1 MSSIVL
7 LAVLLFSVGQGAADG
22 DDETPV
28 SIFHP
33 SYLILAAGIFTA
45 FIAGDLFNLYVGFEI
60 LLVASYVL
68 ITLGSTESRIRTG
81 VVYIVVS
88 LVSSILFLAAIAMI
102 YGALG
107 TVNMV
112 QISERMAQLPPDT
125 QLLLHL
131 MLLLAFSIKAAV
143 FPLSFWLPDSYPT
156 APAPVTAVFA
166 GLLTKVG
173 VYALIRTET
182 QLFSDSDVNL
192 LLMIVAL
199 ATMIVGVLGAVA
211 QAELKRILSFTLVS
225 HVGYMVFGLAIA
237 TPAAIGA
244 TIYYMVHH
252 IVVQTTLFLAIGL
265 IERRAGS
272 TSILRVTGLMR
283 AAPVIA
289 VLYFIPAINLG
300 GLPPFSGF
308 IGKFA
313 LFDAAAEVGT
323 PIMIVLIVGG
333 IVTSLLT
340 LYALMRAWNL
350 SFWREEQDSAETES
364 RISYLGAAPA
374 AGIKTERR
382 VIPSIMTMTTAGMVG
397 VTDRAHGLRGPPVRR
412 VRPHRRLAPRARQPD
427 AAAGGGRPVSPDSR
441 QSTRRIAAQ
450 VVAAAALLRVARRAV
465 DAALGPVHL
474 VAFVTGR
481 GGGGRRDARV
491 PSAAGGAVGPG
502 QPLVGPRLRARVPR
516 RARARVA
523 HGGLAGVRLP
533 AAAGRR
539 RDRGAAPDRRRPD
552 HDAHGGDGIPHSRI
566 PHHRRGPRPADPVPA
581 HHRRAHRSGCRAP
594 AREHP
599 AVGGAHRARRRL
611 ARRRSTAS
619 PRPRRESR
627 REPVRLR
634 HRGRL
639 RRGGARDPV
648 ADRRRA
654 RRSSTARSPPT
665 CC

>member
-1 MSSIVL
+1 MSVSALVPLLVTLPLLGAAIALIAGRHRKTQVAVSVVTLTLVLAIAAVLLAVVDIGDAPIAVSVGNWPIPFGIVLYVDRLAALLVVVSSIVL

-22 DDETPV
+22 DDDTPV

-88 LVSSILFLAAIAMI
+88 LVSSILFLAAIAVI

-107 TVNMV
+107 TVNMI
-112 QISERMAQLPPDT
+112 QISERMAQLPQQT
-125 QLLLHL
+125 QTVLHVL
-131 MLLLAFSIKAAV
+131 LLLAFSIKAAV

-173 VYALIRTET
+173 VYAMIRTET
-182 QLFSDSDVNL
+182 LLFNENDVNFV
-192 LLMIVAL
+192 LMIVAL

-252 IVVQTTLFLAIGL
+252 IVVQTTLFLAVGL

-272 TSILRVTGLMR
+272 TSILRVKGLMR

-308 IGKFA
+308 IGKYA

-323 PIMIVLIVGG
+323 PIMMVLIVGG

-350 SFWREEQDSAETES
+350 AFWREEEDSAETES

-374 AGIKTERR
+374 AAVETERR
-382 VIPSIMTMTTAGMVG
+382 VIPRIMTAATAGMVA
-397 VTDRAHGLRGPPVRR
+397 VTVALTVFAGPLYEVC
-412 VRPHRRLAPRARQPD
+412 ARI
-427 AAAGGGRPVSPDSR
+427 GESLLEPVSISQLQDE
-441 QSTRRIAAQ
+441 
-450 VVAAAALLRVARRAV
+450 
-465 DAALGPVHL
+465 
-474 VAFVTGR
+474 
-481 GGGGRRDARV
+481 
-491 PSAAGGAVGPG
+491 AG
-502 QPLVGPRLRARVPR
+502 Q
-516 RARARVA
+516 
-523 HGGLAGVRLP
+523 
-533 AAAGRR
+533 
-539 RDRGAAPDRRRPD
+539 
-552 HDAHGGDGIPHSRI
+552 
-566 PHHRRGPRPADPVPA
+566 
-581 HHRRAHRSGCRAP
+581 
-594 AREHP
+594 
-599 AVGGAHRARRRL
+599 
-611 ARRRSTAS
+611 
-619 PRPRRESR
+619 
-627 REPVRLR
+627 
-634 HRGRL
+634 
-639 RRGGARDPV
+639 
-648 ADRRRA
+648 
-654 RRSSTARSPPT
+654 
-665 CC
+665 

>member
-1 MSSIVL
+1 MSALVPLLVTLPLLGAAIALIAGRYRRVQVGVSIATLTIVLAIAAVLLYTVDVGDQAIAVSVGGWPVPFGIVLYVDRLAALLVVVSSIVL
-7 LAVLLFSVGQGAADG
+7 LAVLLFSVGQGAADN
-22 DDETPV
+22 DDDTPV

-68 ITLGSTESRIRTG
+68 ITLGSTENRIRTG

-88 LVSSILFLAAIAMI
+88 LVSSVLFLAAIAMI

-107 TVNMV
+107 TVNMA
-112 QISERMAQLPPDT
+112 QIAERMTELPQET
-125 QLLLHL
+125 QLVLHL

-173 VYALIRTET
+173 VYAIIRTET
-182 QLFSDSDVNL
+182 QLFSDSDVNFL
-192 LLMIVAL
+192 LLIVAF
-199 ATMIVGVLGAVA
+199 ATMVVGVLGAVA

-225 HVGYMVFGLAIA
+225 HVGYMIFGLAIA

-252 IVVQTTLFLAIGL
+252 IVVQTTLFLAVGL

-272 TSILRVTGLMR
+272 TSILKVKGLMR

-323 PIMIVLIVGG
+323 PIMMVLIVAG

-350 SFWREEQDSAETES
+350 SFWREEDDSAETEA
-364 RISYLGAAPA
+364 RISYLGASPA
-374 AGIKTERR
+374 ATETSTERR
-382 VIPSIMTMTTAGMVG
+382 VIPKIMTAATAGMVG
-397 VTDRAHGLRGPPVRR
+397 VTVALTVFAGPLYTLCERIG
-412 VRPHRRLAPRARQPD
+412 D
-427 AAAGGGRPVSPDSR
+427 ALLQPVSISQLQQETD
-441 QSTRRIAAQ
+441 
-450 VVAAAALLRVARRAV
+450 
-465 DAALGPVHL
+465 
-474 VAFVTGR
+474 
-481 GGGGRRDARV
+481 
-491 PSAAGGAVGPG
+491 
-502 QPLVGPRLRARVPR
+502 
-516 RARARVA
+516 
-523 HGGLAGVRLP
+523 
-533 AAAGRR
+533 
-539 RDRGAAPDRRRPD
+539 
-552 HDAHGGDGIPHSRI
+552 
-566 PHHRRGPRPADPVPA
+566 
-581 HHRRAHRSGCRAP
+581 
-594 AREHP
+594 E
-599 AVGGAHRARRRL
+599 
-611 ARRRSTAS
+611 
-619 PRPRRESR
+619 
-627 REPVRLR
+627 
-634 HRGRL
+634 
-639 RRGGARDPV
+639 
-648 ADRRRA
+648 
-654 RRSSTARSPPT
+654 
-665 CC
+665 

>member
-1 MSSIVL
+1 VALPLVGAAIALISGRHRRTQVVVSIVTLTLVLVIAAALLVVVDVGDAPLAVSVGGWPIPFGIVLYVDRLAALLVVVSSVVL

-22 DDETPV
+22 DDDTPI

-33 SYLILAAGIFTA
+33 SYLILAAGIFNA

-112 QISERMAQLPPDT
+112 QVAERMVELPQET
-125 QLLLHL
+125 QLVLHL

-173 VYALIRTET
+173 VYAMIRTET
-182 QLFSDSDVNL
+182 ELFRDNDVNF

-225 HVGYMVFGLAIA
+225 HIGYMVFGLAIA

-252 IVVQTTLFLAIGL
+252 IVVQTTLFLAVGL
-265 IERRAGS
+265 VERRAGS
-272 TSILRVTGLMR
+272 TSILKVKGLMR

-289 VLYFIPAINLG
+289 VLYFIPAVNLG

-308 IGKFA
+308 IGKYA
-313 LFDAAAEVGT
+313 LFDAAAQVGT
-323 PIMIVLIVGG
+323 PIMMVLIVGG

-350 SFWREEQDSAETES
+350 SFWREEDDSAETEA
-364 RISYLGAAPA
+364 RISYLGASPA
-374 AGIKTERR
+374 GVETERR
-382 VIPSIMTMTTAGMVG
+382 AIPKIMTAATTGMV
-397 VTDRAHGLRGPPVRR
+397 VITVALTVFAGPLYEVCTRIGAS
-412 VRPHRRLAPRARQPD
+412 LLD
-427 AAAGGGRPVSPDSR
+427 PVSIVQLES
-441 QSTRRIAAQ
+441 
-450 VVAAAALLRVARRAV
+450 
-465 DAALGPVHL
+465 
-474 VAFVTGR
+474 
-481 GGGGRRDARV
+481 
-491 PSAAGGAVGPG
+491 
-502 QPLVGPRLRARVPR
+502 
-516 RARARVA
+516 
-523 HGGLAGVRLP
+523 
-533 AAAGRR
+533 
-539 RDRGAAPDRRRPD
+539 
-552 HDAHGGDGIPHSRI
+552 
-566 PHHRRGPRPADPVPA
+566 
-581 HHRRAHRSGCRAP
+581 
-594 AREHP
+594 E
-599 AVGGAHRARRRL
+599 VGG
-611 ARRRSTAS
+611 
-619 PRPRRESR
+619 
-627 REPVRLR
+627 
-634 HRGRL
+634 
-639 RRGGARDPV
+639 
-648 ADRRRA
+648 
-654 RRSSTARSPPT
+654 
-665 CC
+665 

>member
-1 MSSIVL
+1 MSALVPLLVTLPLLGAAIALIAGRHRKTQVAVSIVTLTLVLAIAAVLLVVVDAGNAPIAVSVGDWPIPFGIVLYVDRLAALLVVVSSIVL

-22 DDETPV
+22 DDDTPV

-88 LVSSILFLAAIAMI
+88 LVSSILFLASIAVI

-112 QISERMAQLPPDT
+112 QISERMTQLPQQT
-125 QLLLHL
+125 QTMLHV

-173 VYALIRTET
+173 VYAMIRTET
-182 QLFSDSDVNL
+182 ELFRVNDVNFV
-192 LLMIVAL
+192 LMIVAL

-252 IVVQTTLFLAIGL
+252 IVVQTTLFLAVGL
-265 IERRAGS
+265 VERRAGS
-272 TSILRVTGLMR
+272 TSILRVKGLMR

-308 IGKFA
+308 IGKYA
-313 LFDAAAEVGT
+313 LFNAGAEVGT
-323 PIMIVLIVGG
+323 PIMVVLIVGG
-333 IVTSLLT
+333 IITSLLT

-350 SFWREEQDSAETES
+350 SFWREEDDSAETEE
-364 RISYLGAAPA
+364 RISYLGSAPA
-374 AGIKTERR
+374 AAIETERR
-382 VIPSIMTMTTAGMVG
+382 VIPRIMTAATAGMVA
-397 VTDRAHGLRGPPVRR
+397 VTVSLTLFAGPLYEVC
-412 VRPHRRLAPRARQPD
+412 ARIG
-427 AAAGGGRPVSPDSR
+427 ASLLEPVSISQLEDE
-441 QSTRRIAAQ
+441 
-450 VVAAAALLRVARRAV
+450 
-465 DAALGPVHL
+465 
-474 VAFVTGR
+474 
-481 GGGGRRDARV
+481 
-491 PSAAGGAVGPG
+491 
-502 QPLVGPRLRARVPR
+502 
-516 RARARVA
+516 
-523 HGGLAGVRLP
+523 
-533 AAAGRR
+533 AGR
-539 RDRGAAPDRRRPD
+539 
-552 HDAHGGDGIPHSRI
+552 
-566 PHHRRGPRPADPVPA
+566 
-581 HHRRAHRSGCRAP
+581 
-594 AREHP
+594 
-599 AVGGAHRARRRL
+599 
-611 ARRRSTAS
+611 
-619 PRPRRESR
+619 
-627 REPVRLR
+627 
-634 HRGRL
+634 
-639 RRGGARDPV
+639 
-648 ADRRRA
+648 
-654 RRSSTARSPPT
+654 
-665 CC
+665 